1 MNRNVASAAWLFA
14 AALLIIAARPA
25 AAAVTAATLNAT
37 TPSYNG
43 KCPATEAFTG
53 AISGT
58 PGTTFQYSFNRYING
73 VQQVQNVG
81 AGTIPASGNLA
92 VSDSFSIASSS
103 TGVNFDQVWVH
114 NIAGGQAD
122 VYSVKASFT
131 VTCVLVLLSTMPPI
145 PVASPPFSSKNQVT
159 QPLFSNATL
168 VLHPG
173 ASAMRSKVLLN
184 QGQADFFFGSCSNSQ
199 ILCVGY
205 DHVLDTGVFGEKKA
219 GIYRSYVMFPKTAP
233 GTNIVKALLGFHQIF
248 NGTDAT
254 SFQCYGGIAPALAPW
269 TSNSDFVDGD
279 FGFSAPAQYIGPN
292 GIIDVTSIVKAWA
305 AGKLA
310 NNGFVM
316 RGSDESTFIGSSY
329 YCHFLFSPIE
339 LKITTAS
346 PILKVQ

>member
-114 NIAGGQAD
+114 NIAGGQPD
-122 VYSVKASFT
+122 LYSAKASFA
-131 VTCVLVLLSTMPPI
+131 VTCASANPYNVLHQGS
-145 PVASPPFSSKNQVT
+145 
-159 QPLFSNATL
+159 TL
-168 VLHPG
+168 VRPVITLH
-173 ASAMRSKVLLN
+173 SKGWLWRKYEYKWVGMSTY
-184 QGQADFFFGSCSNSQ
+184 QPETGTGPCAD
-199 ILCVGY
+199 LCVGWVHIKNGDSFWLFHWNY
-205 DHVLDTGVFGEKKA
+205 YLRSMLLFDQSAIAGTHPTKA
-219 GIYRSYVMFPKTAP
+219 TLTLKIDSGNM
-233 GTNIVKALLGFHQIF
+233 
-248 NGTDAT
+248 
-254 SFQCYGGIAPALAPW
+254 
-269 TSNSDFVDGD
+269 SDFGGLGRAPVSWIGGSNDFFAPYPFDGD
-279 FGFSAPAQYIGPN
+279 FSVPVSWQPSGGN
-292 GIIDVTSIVKAWA
+292 VTLDVTSIVQGWA
-305 AGKLA
+305 SGASA
-310 NNGFVM
+310 NNGFVL
-316 RGSDESTFIGSSY
+316 RGKVEDNGSNGNDGGGVD
-329 YCHFLFSPIE
+329 FGNDGVLT
-339 LKITTAS
+339 IT
-346 PILKVQ
+346 Q